1 MSGGPRLPKK
11 AQFTQERVEYKVFLF
26 DELLKGS
33 KSLKIFQIS
42 LTFRFDIYQNFSISD
57 SVEQKTQLLSFKF
70 YGESRFQFLGLGLK
84 LNDRDEI

>member
-1 MSGGPRLPKK
+1 
-11 AQFTQERVEYKVFLF
+11 VEARDCQKRPNLRKNELNTRFFLF